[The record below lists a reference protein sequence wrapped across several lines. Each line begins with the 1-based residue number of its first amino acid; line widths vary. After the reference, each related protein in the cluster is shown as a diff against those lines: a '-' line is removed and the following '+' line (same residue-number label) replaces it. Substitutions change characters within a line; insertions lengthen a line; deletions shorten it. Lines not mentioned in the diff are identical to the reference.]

1 MIYLCGAFRNVPN
14 ISTDPRDGTLIHEAS
29 HIDAN
34 GDTEDYVH
42 GQADAENLT
51 KTDPST
57 AIFNADNHEYFA
69 ENPTLPWMLSLLGLR
84 KTISARTSKKTGLCV
99 KYSLYT
105 HHAVHITCKDTMRVF
120 KNHDSRLMALSALTA
135 NPIRFDH
142 TFPVRTHR
150 RVECFPDIATH
161 V

>member
-42 GQADAENLT
+42 DQPDAENLT

-69 ENPTLPWMLSLLGLR
+69 ENPTLPWMLSLLDFAKNGLGEN
-84 KTISARTSKKTGLCV
+84 SQ
-99 KYSLYT
+99 
-105 HHAVHITCKDTMRVF
+105 
-120 KNHDSRLMALSALTA
+120 KNW
-135 NPIRFDH
+135 
-142 TFPVRTHR
+142 PV
-150 RVECFPDIATH
+150 
-161 V
+161 